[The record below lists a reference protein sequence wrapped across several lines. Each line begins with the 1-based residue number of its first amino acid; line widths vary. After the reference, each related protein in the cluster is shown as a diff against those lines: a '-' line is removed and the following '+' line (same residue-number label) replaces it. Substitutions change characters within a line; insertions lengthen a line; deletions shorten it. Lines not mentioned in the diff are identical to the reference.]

1 MLVDL
6 SDDSRSV
13 ATVARHLLDI
23 LSHPVKMQGSD
34 VVTTAC
40 AGITLFPQDAS
51 DTAILLRNVDTAMHH
66 AKRGG
71 QNAYHFFSPELN
83 ERMVARLL
91 LESELRL
98 ALQLR
103 QLELHYQP
111 QVEIG
116 GGRIIGFE
124 ALLRWNHP
132 RLGMVSPAE
141 FIPLAE
147 ESRLILPIGAWVLT
161 EACRQA
167 RQWQDAGL
175 PPTVVAVNLSA
186 VQFQERDLVAQVSA
200 ALMSS
205 GLAPRWLEL
214 EITESVIMQEPE
226 RTAGILEELKC
237 LGVRL
242 SIDDFGTGYSSLAYL
257 KRFPIDKI
265 KIDRSFIRDVVQSP
279 GDAAIVRMVIAMAGE
294 LERKVIAEG
303 VETTEQL
310 DFLRLHQ
317 CHEFQGFLCSRPVPA
332 GRVPELLAAGVVIH

>member
-1 MLVDL
+1 M
-6 SDDSRSV
+6 
-13 ATVARHLLDI
+13 
-23 LSHPVKMQGSD
+23 
-34 VVTTAC
+34 
-40 AGITLFPQDAS
+40 
-51 DTAILLRNVDTAMHH
+51 
-66 AKRGG
+66 
-71 QNAYHFFSPELN
+71 
-83 ERMVARLL
+83 
-91 LESELRL
+91 
-98 ALQLR
+98 
-103 QLELHYQP
+103 
-111 QVEIG
+111 
-116 GGRIIGFE
+116 
-124 ALLRWNHP
+124 
-132 RLGMVSPAE
+132 
-141 FIPLAE
+141 
-147 ESRLILPIGAWVLT
+147 
-161 EACRQA
+161 
-167 RQWQDAGL
+167 
-175 PPTVVAVNLSA
+175 
-186 VQFQERDLVAQVSA
+186 AQVSA

-332 GRVPELLAAGVVIH
+332 GRVPELLAAGAAIH